1 MKKLLTI
8 LLTLQ
13 MLISLFDFVP
23 NKTLFAQNVPYAKIT
38 KQNVAFYNSP
48 LATESNVKFYLEQ
61 SYYVKLLERESDG
74 FYKTEYI
81 DEVGYVLKSD
91 LVFVDGTPVTPFPT
105 NISFRV
111 FSLSGLNMR
120 SSPVESGGPFNIITT
135 IPFLE
140 NNLVYYGKVNGEE
153 AVAHKGTIWYFA
165 KYLQPNSQTQ
175 PRGYLYS
182 VFCDML
188 SVITVNTEQL
198 PVIEEPKFDID
209 VQTPSLLTT
218 LPQYLQITIVFA
230 VCLPCIL
237 IIYFLF
243 KPTKI
248 SIDNGKRKNKKIKKL
263 KGSDYYEIEE

>member
-1 MKKLLTI
+1 MKKSLII
-8 LLTLQ
+8 LLVIVVT
-13 MLISLFDFVP
+13 IPIFSFSS
-23 NKTLFAQNVPYAKIT
+23 NKNLFAQNTPWAKIT
-38 KQNVAFYNSP
+38 KANVALYSSP
-48 LATESNVKFYLEQ
+48 LATDSNVKFYLEQ
-61 SYYVKLLERESDG
+61 SYYVKLLENEHDG
-74 FYKTEYI
+74 FYKAEYF

-91 LVFVDGTPVTPFPT
+91 LVFVEGSPITPYPT

-111 FSLSGLNMR
+111 FSLGGLNMR
-120 SSPVESGGPFNIITT
+120 SSPIESQGPFNIITT
-135 IPFLE
+135 IQFLE

-153 AVAHKGTIWYFA
+153 AVAHKGTIWYYA

-175 PRGYLYS
+175 PKGYLYS

-198 PVIEEPKFDID
+198 TLIDEPNFGDIEK
-209 VQTPSLLTT
+209 TPNLLSS

-230 VCLPCIL
+230 ICLPCIL

-248 SIDNGKRKNKKIKKL
+248 SIDNGNRKKKKIKKL